1 MKQLLSLTAYGIVQ
15 ITLHKV
21 HNSHKLTL
29 TRTRTRTHLHMRTLS
44 LLNAKHIS
52 LLQLAYIT
60 YTSLLLQLHYYTNT
74 LDAARERECL
84 EIIYLSALICKIE
97 QS

>member
-29 TRTRTRTHLHMRTLS
+29 TRTRTHLHMRTLS

-74 LDAARERECL
+74 LDAARERERL
-84 EIIYLSALICKIE
+84 EIIYLLALICKIE